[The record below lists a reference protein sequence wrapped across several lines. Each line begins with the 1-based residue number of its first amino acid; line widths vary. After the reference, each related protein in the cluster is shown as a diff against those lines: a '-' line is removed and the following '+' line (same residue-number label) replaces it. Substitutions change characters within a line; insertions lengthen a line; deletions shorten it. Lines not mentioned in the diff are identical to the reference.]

1 MWGNLGGGQVKS
13 QPVSRVPSRLAE
25 HNLQESM
32 REASGREGDPPLTEL
47 RPDSDWWPCL
57 RVQDHTFASGTLVQT
72 QPRPSTLHGDCLSDQ
87 LVLLQFPPPH
97 SVLSIL
103 WSKEQHANTQGQAR
117 AHGKAAGGEL
127 PHGML
132 LLLEQ

>member
-1 MWGNLGGGQVKS
+1 MGQFGRRPSQISACEQGPLALSRAQPAGEHEGGI
-13 QPVSRVPSRLAE
+13 
-25 HNLQESM
+25 
-32 REASGREGDPPLTEL
+32 REGGRPP
-47 RPDSDWWPCL
+47 SDRAPAGFRLVAL

-87 LVLLQFPPPH
+87 LVLLQSPPPH